1 LSSQRGVRAANVL
14 MLSVGSILNYC
25 CAMQPQVVVFGK
37 GSGAGF
43 PFGKAAVT
51 LKNSALPGGG
61 NGSAGHYITIS
72 GSLGSTSVTAVTQQA
87 GGGGGKAKRTV
98 KGISFPAGAVADGKA
113 GISKGFGLAPSYGDN
128 VVVVP

>member
-1 LSSQRGVRAANVL
+1 
-14 MLSVGSILNYC
+14 
-25 CAMQPQVVVFGK
+25 MQPQVVVFGK

-51 LKNSALPGGG
+51 LETSALPDGGS
-61 NGSAGHYITIS
+61 GSAGHYTTIS
-72 GSLGSTSVTAVTQQA
+72 GSLGSTSVTAVAQQA

-98 KGISFPAGAVADGKA
+98 KSISFPAGAVADSKA
-113 GISKGFGLAPSYGDN
+113 DISKGFMLATNYGDN